1 MPIKADWIGDLPNFL
16 MLADELHGERNASG
30 ATTRTSTTYNTDR
43 QMMHARRHLLAI
55 LKYLHNSFTPVTTD
69 VSENEKERILLLVS
83 FVQGVGHVESLITEG
98 QYIKACPAIRQDY
111 EFLTRVRELRK
122 GIAKTGE
129 TPNVKNAPEG
139 SQRFYGQ
146 LSKIVHSQHPAMLL
160 NFLQSWEGGS
170 NSIVVTHL
178 PHFVRPLASYLYM
191 IHVWLT
197 FELTREAVLLY
208 ADMCGKNEA
217 YDRAIFEIGRAINTL
232 EASGIT
238 FAMPKKPDE
247 AA

>member
-1 MPIKADWIGDLPNFL
+1 MPIKAEWIGDLPNFL
-16 MLADELHGERNASG
+16 MLADELHGEMNAYG

-55 LKYLHNSFTPVTTD
+55 LKYLHNSFTSATTD

-111 EFLTRVRELRK
+111 EFLTRVLELRE
-122 GIAKTGE
+122 GTAKTGDR
-129 TPNVKNAPEG
+129 PNIRNAPEG

-146 LSKIVHSQHPAMLL
+146 LSKIVHPVHPAILL
-160 NFLQSWEGGS
+160 NFLQNWEDES

-178 PHFVRPLASYLYM
+178 PHFVRPLASHLYK

-197 FELTREAVLLY
+197 FEFTREAVLLY

-232 EASGIT
+232 EATGIT
-238 FAMPKKPDE
+238 FTMPKKPDE

>member
-16 MLADELHGERNASG
+16 MLADELHGEMNASG
-30 ATTRTSTTYNTDR
+30 ATTRTSTIYNIDR

-55 LKYLHNSFTPVTTD
+55 LKYLHNSFTPATTD

-83 FVQGVGHVESLITEG
+83 FVQGVDHVESLITEG

-122 GIAKTGE
+122 GIAKTAE

-146 LSKIVHSQHPAMLL
+146 LSKIVHPVHPAMLL
-160 NFLQSWEGGS
+160 NFLQSWEDES
-170 NSIVVTHL
+170 NSIVVIYL
-178 PHFVRPLASYLYM
+178 PHFVEPLASHLYM
-191 IHVWLT
+191 IHIWLT
-197 FELTREAVLLY
+197 FEFTREAILLY
-208 ADMCGKNEA
+208 ADVCGQNEA
-217 YDRAIFEIGRAINTL
+217 LNRAIFELERTISTL
-232 EASGIT
+232 EAIGIT
-238 FAMPKKPDE
+238 FKMLKETDE
-247 AA
+247 TA